1 MRIER
6 WDDGDDAAVRNCL
19 DVWLAGKE
27 TDDPLRAP
35 KSLPALR
42 AWMRHGFRGFDGEV
56 WLASDGEGTAAWY
69 RLGLPDRGNPEL
81 ADLDIWVHPRARRRG
96 LGTLLLRHAAER
108 ATDNGRTVLTGMA
121 PEGTAGAAFATHA
134 GGAPGLALARR
145 LLHVSEIPPGK
156 LARLREETR
165 RKADGYTLIRWL
177 GATPEEY
184 MARVAAVHEAMND
197 APHGEGHVHQAWD
210 ADRVRRAD
218 VVSAEFGTRNYS
230 VAALHD
236 ATGEIAA
243 LTQLFIDPE
252 TADWGHQGMTAVT
265 RPHRGHRLGLLT
277 KTAMLEWV
285 AEAEPR
291 LRQIDTGNADSNA
304 HMIAVNE
311 ALGFQLSG
319 PDWVLYQLPAE
330 TVTTKKIPAE
340 NLNVE
345 R

>member
-6 WDDGDDAAVRNCL
+6 WDDGDDATARNCL
-19 DVWLAGKE
+19 DVWLAAKE
-27 TDDPLRAP
+27 TDDPLGAP
-35 KSLPALR
+35 KSMPVHR
-42 AWMRHGFRGFDGEV
+42 AWMRHGFRGYGGEV
-56 WLASDGEGTAAWY
+56 WLAADGDGDEEGTAAWY
-69 RLGLPDRGNPEL
+69 RLGLPDRGNPEF
-81 ADLDIWVHPRARRRG
+81 ADLDLWVHPRARRRG

-108 ATDNGRTVLTGMA
+108 ATANGRTILTGMA
-121 PEGTAGAAFATHA
+121 PEGRAGAAFATRA
-134 GGAPGLALARR
+134 GAAPGLVLARR
-145 LLHVSEIPPGK
+145 FLHMSAIPPGQ
-156 LARLREETR
+156 LARLRAETS
-165 RKADGYTLIRWL
+165 RKADGYTLVRWL

-184 MARVAAVHEAMND
+184 VAQVAAVHEAMND

-218 VVSAEFGTRNYS
+218 AVSADFGTRDYS
-230 VAALHD
+230 VAAMHD
-236 ATGEIAA
+236 ASDVMAA

-252 TADWGHQGMTAVT
+252 TPDWGHQGMTAVT

-285 AEAEPR
+285 AETEPR
-291 LRQIDTGNADSNA
+291 LRVIDTGNADSNA

-319 PDWVLYQLPAE
+319 PDWVLYQLPVE
-330 TVTTKKIPAE
+330 KIPVE
-340 NLNVE
+340 KIPVE